1 MSGCGGGEP
10 AASRRSETP
19 QPATRDVETVV
30 SADPEPLD
38 RALTELHRTDPEFSG
53 GLSNHAPM
61 ACEALEALGA
71 PQRIEPFF
79 ARYRSRL
86 EPMPPASEREDW
98 RTAVGR
104 PEARAPLIASMEAE
118 LRRSGPDSLLEATLP
133 QLLPGL
139 IGGAFHGLLRTAHA
153 YRSWTR
159 RASDPRARELAHG
172 LGYWAAR
179 YQPLPG
185 TPGARMTP
193 GRDAVATLKR
203 APIVPDARRNGGL
216 IFERFAVLEEEPSFA
231 DAVEQFDPTAQSP
244 DEALDALVS
253 TAARLFVS
261 AKKPGAGF
269 VYLHGVTGSAAL
281 RLLLP
286 ALSEENQ
293 RVAVGY
299 LVQAVAAVHATHAHA
314 GASATQA
321 VSAVDADPTA
331 LAAQAAQSDDEH
343 TIKLAEA
350 ALREYE
356 GVGSP
361 ELLAAAAHRLA

>member
-1 MSGCGGGEP
+1 MSP
-10 AASRRSETP
+10 
-19 QPATRDVETVV
+19 
-30 SADPEPLD
+30 DPKPLD

-53 GLSNHAPM
+53 GLSNHGPM

-71 PQRIEPFF
+71 PERIEPFF

-86 EPMPPASEREDW
+86 EPMPPAGELEDW
-98 RTAVGR
+98 RTALGR
-104 PEARAPLIASMEAE
+104 PEARAPLIASMEAG
-118 LRRSGPDSLLEATLP
+118 LRRSGPDSLLETTLP
-133 QLLPGL
+133 GLLPGL

-159 RASDPRARELAHG
+159 RASEPRARELAHG

-185 TPGARMTP
+185 TPGARATA
-193 GRDAVATLKR
+193 GRDALATLDR
-203 APIVPDARRNGGL
+203 TPIVPDVRRNGGL
-216 IFERFAVLEEEPSFA
+216 IFERFAVLEDEPSFA
-231 DAVEQFDPTAQSP
+231 DAVEQFDLGAQSP
-244 DEALDALVS
+244 DAALDALVS
-253 TAARLFVS
+253 MAARLFVT

-286 ALSEENQ
+286 ALSDENQ
-293 RVAVGY
+293 QVAVGY
-299 LVQAVAAVHATHAHA
+299 LVQAVAAVHATHAHVDS
-314 GASATQA
+314 SATQT

-331 LAAQAAQSDDEH
+331 LAAQAARSDDDH
-343 TIKLAEA
+343 TIKLVEA

-356 GVGSP
+356 RVGAP
-361 ELLAAAAHRLA
+361 ELLAAAAYRLG